1 MSSFPPVPSA
11 KPFHYAW
18 IIVLAGALTIFS
30 CFGLARFAFGM
41 LLPAMRD
48 GLHLSYDDMGFL
60 STGNFAGYLVAVG
73 LAPLALRRFSARR
86 LVTVSLLVIG
96 LCLLAIS
103 QSSTYWLL
111 GALYT
116 VIGMGGG
123 FANIP
128 VMALV
133 SRWFRRERRGQAA
146 GMMIMGN
153 GTAIILTGFL
163 VPRLNAAFGAQGW
176 RVGWLTLGIA
186 CLVLG
191 VVVGL
196 LLRNDP
202 ADLGLEPLGA
212 AQPVAY
218 DPAESRGAY
227 GAARI
232 LLHLGGLYL
241 LFGLTYM
248 VYGTFIVA
256 TMVDEYHYA
265 EATAGTFWSSTGFFC
280 LFSGVGFGILSD
292 RLGRRGGLM
301 LAFAVQG
308 AAYLLVASKLGPLA
322 LFGSVALYGLAVFA
336 VPAIMAAAVGDY
348 LGTARAAAAFSIVT
362 FCFAIGQTIGPGA
375 AGVIAEGAGT
385 FSVPYFAA
393 AAINALALLAAFFL
407 PRPPRHTA

>member
-1 MSSFPPVPSA
+1 MSSSRSL
-11 KPFHYAW
+11 HYAW
-18 IIVLAGALTIFS
+18 VIVFAGALTIFS

-41 LLPAMRD
+41 LLPGMRA

-73 LAPLALRRFSARR
+73 LAPLVLR
-86 LVTVSLLVIG
+86 LVSPRKLVTGALLVIG
-96 LCLLAIS
+96 LCLMAIS
-103 QSSTYWLL
+103 QSSDYRLL

-116 VIGMGGG
+116 LIGMGGG

-163 VPRLNAAFGAQGW
+163 VPWLNSSFGGEGW
-176 RVGWLTLGIA
+176 RIGWLLLGAACLTLGV
-186 CLVLG
+186 LVG
-191 VVVGL
+191 V

-212 AQPVAY
+212 TPQAVAY
-218 DPAESRGAY
+218 DPTETRGPYRAS
-227 GAARI
+227 GI

-256 TMVDEYHYA
+256 TMVDEYHFA
-265 EATAGTFWSSTGFFC
+265 EATAGSFWSWTGFFC
-280 LFSGVGFGILSD
+280 LFSGVGFGVLSD

-308 AAYLLVASKLGPLA
+308 AAYLLVAAKLGTLA
-322 LFGSVALYGLAVFA
+322 LFGSVVLYGLAVFA

-348 LGTARAAAAFSIVT
+348 LGTARAAAAFSIIT

-375 AGVIAEGAGT
+375 AGVMAETAGT
-385 FSVPYFAA
+385 FSFPYFAA
-393 AAINALALLAAFFL
+393 AAINGVALLATFFL
-407 PRPPRHTA
+407 PNPPKDAD